1 MDSQA
6 KIQDIEINL
15 IWFFCI
21 IGILKLSNQFFNEQS
36 DNPFIHSSESVS
48 PSSMPIKE
56 SPPKWQ

>member
-6 KIQDIEINL
+6 KIQGIEINL

-36 DNPFIHSSESVS
+36 DNPFIHSSES
-48 PSSMPIKE
+48 
-56 SPPKWQ
+56 